1 MWSGVDHDDTRQ
13 DGMEPRITVTPG
25 VPTAPELTVVVP
37 TYNESKNVELLIRE
51 LGVVLSGVAW
61 EVIFVDDNSPDGTA
75 ALVKSIAATDARVR
89 CIRRVGRRGLSGAC
103 IEGILSSAAP
113 FVAVMDGD
121 MQHDQT
127 LLPKMLAEL
136 RSGADLVVGSR
147 YVGGGSSGDGL
158 SSIRQ
163 WGSETATR
171 LAKRALGV
179 ELGDPMSGFFMIR
192 RPLVEQI
199 AGDLSREGFKVLLD
213 IVSTIEEPIRI
224 VELPF
229 TFRGRHAG
237 ESKLDTLVTAEYL
250 GLLFSKISGGVLPVR
265 FLMFAAVG
273 ASGIVVHI
281 AALYVALDVFG
292 WGFEWSQ
299 LFAVMAAM
307 TWNYILN
314 NQLTYRDRRLRGMA
328 FVVGLFTFYVVCTF
342 GTIANVGVASWIHGF
357 HPVPWIAGLAGA
369 VMGAVFNYAASSV
382 LTWRK

>member
-1 MWSGVDHDDTRQ
+1 MWSGVDHDMKE
-13 DGMEPRITVTPG
+13 DGTERRIAVTPDA
-25 VPTAPELTVVVP
+25 PTAPELTVVVP
-37 TYNESKNVELLIRE
+37 TYNESENVPVLIER
-51 LGVVLSGVAW
+51 LGIVLAGVAW
-61 EVIFVDDNSPDGTA
+61 EVIVVDDDSPDGTA
-75 ALVKSIAATDARVR
+75 ALVKSIAAADPRVR
-89 CIRRVGRRGLSGAC
+89 CIRRVGRRGLAGAC
-103 IEGILSSAAP
+103 IEGILASSAP
-113 FVAVMDGD
+113 VVAVMDAD
-121 MQHDQT
+121 LQHDEA

-192 RPLVEQI
+192 RPLVEGV
-199 AGDLSREGFKVLLD
+199 AGELSREGFKVLLD

-237 ESKLDTLVTAEYL
+237 ESKLDSLVTAEYL

-273 ASGIVVHI
+273 ASGIIVHI
-281 AALYVALDVFG
+281 ASLYLGLDLFG

-382 LTWRK
+382 LTWRSR